1 MTIKNLKI
9 LKTSKIL
16 CGFSSGIGTFYPY
29 LLFIY
34 SSMNCYKGGTG
45 LLTEFQ
51 TCPSKTN
58 LKHATGLVSI
68 VIHSFFFLINKKVNE
83 NI

>member
-34 SSMNCYKGGTG
+34 SSMNCYKGETG
-45 LLTEFQ
+45 LHTEFQ
-51 TCPSKTN
+51 TGPSETN

-68 VIHSFFFLINKKVNE
+68 VIHSFFFNKQKSK
-83 NI
+83 